1 MAPFFLCSKLL
12 GFLPD
17 GVVVFSFMGGAPR
30 LESLFPPVLWESCN
44 QIQMGFRVIFPEDS
58 QALCQVL
65 RLGSL
70 TWGSKPSQQWEN
82 FFGLIV
88 LEFVGHSPDGY
99 GVWFC
104 RECAFPAILL
114 QLLLGLWTW
123 DIFYGGFHHS
133 PAVGC
138 STTSCDFG
146 AVAGGDECTP
156 FYSTI
161 LNQKLIFFFF

>member
-1 MAPFFLCSKLL
+1 MAPFFLSVQSSLAFCLMELL
-12 GFLPD
+12 F
-17 GVVVFSFMGGAPR
+17 FSFMGGAPR

-70 TWGSKPSQQWEN
+70 MWGSKPSQQWEN

-88 LEFVGHSPDGY
+88 LELVGHPPDGY

-104 RECAFPAILL
+104 RECAFPAVLL

-123 DIFYGGFHHS
+123 DIFMVVS
-133 PAVGC
+133 IILLQLVVQQLVVILVLSQKKV
-138 STTSCDFG
+138 STR
-146 AVAGGDECTP
+146 
-156 FYSTI
+156 FYSAI
-161 LNQKLIFFFF
+161 LNLRIF

>member
-70 TWGSKPSQQWEN
+70 MWGSKPSQYWEN
-82 FFGLIV
+82 IFVIIV
-88 LEFVGHSPDGY
+88 LQFVGHPLGKY
-99 GVWFC
+99 EIWFYHGS
-104 RECAFPAILL
+104 APPTISL
-114 QLLLGLWTW
+114 QLLYLWMW
-123 DIFYGGFHHS
+123 SIFFGRFQCPS
-133 PAVGC
+133 VDGC
-138 STTSCDFG
+138 STAFG
-146 AVAGGDECTP
+146 ALAEGDERTS
-156 FYSTI
+156 FYSAI
-161 LNQKLIFFFF
+161 LNLYLTL